1 MNMKQ
6 RLTLVLVALM
16 SLTVPLC
23 GNASHLLTV
32 FDDGDELSN
41 TCPINLVYMDEV
53 GTRCQVIFPAE
64 ALAEMNGEVI
74 NSMTFYLT
82 DGITFSGG
90 KVRVSVA
97 ETDLFA
103 ISNQYITDGLV
114 QVATITF
121 VEGSDQVVINFD
133 APFLYLGGNLVM
145 DTYVEEA
152 AVECYSLFMGVR
164 PEYYSTMTR
173 GEVSKFIPMTTF
185 NYGVDDEYAAK
196 VLPREVTFNTTRVN
210 RQDIQSVTLKNV
222 GTKPFT
228 PAFQTA
234 APFGVTPPNI
244 VLAAGESVEVPV
256 TFNPQE
262 VGDHNGMLNIDCGPA
277 GTLNV
282 PLYGH
287 ATLAAR
293 DLVVCDTVDIVDYA
307 SFVPIYG
314 LDIDVI
320 NTEGQMIYPAHM
332 LTEMVGHEIL
342 ALRFHTYRQVEMNG
356 GVIQLSFK
364 VVEDTAFTWTA
375 LVTDLQAVATV
386 TPVFG
391 GTDLVFDLL
400 EPFEYNGGNLLVDCK
415 VIEAG
420 ITNYHQTFFY
430 GVPKNYNC
438 GLYKSLWFDNMF
450 DIEYVPF
457 LPMATF
463 SYSDNDQSEV
473 LRGDVNLDGN
483 VDINDVTALID
494 ILLGGG
500 EAPVQADCDLSGNVS
515 IDDVTVLIDY
525 LLAGNW

>member
-1 MNMKQ
+1 MKK
-6 RLTLVLVALM
+6 RLTRVLVSLM
-16 SLTVPLC
+16 SLALPLC
-23 GNASHLLTV
+23 ANASNLLTV
-32 FDDGDELSN
+32 FDNGDELSN
-41 TCPINLVYMDEV
+41 TSPINLVYMDEV

-82 DGITFSGG
+82 DEGITFTGG

-97 ETDLFA
+97 ETDRTTFP
-103 ISNQYITDGLV
+103 NQYITDGLV
-114 QVATITF
+114 QVANITF
-121 VEGSDQVVINFD
+121 VAGTQQLVINFD
-133 APFLYLGGNLVM
+133 SPFLYLGGNLVL

-152 AVECYSLFMGVR
+152 AIESYSLFRGFR
-164 PEYYSTMTR
+164 PENYSTRTR
-173 GEVSKFIPMTTF
+173 GEVYKFIPMTTF

-210 RQDIQSVTLKNV
+210 RQDIQTVTLKNV

-228 PAFQTA
+228 PAFQTV

-256 TFNPQE
+256 TFNPQD

-287 ATLAAR
+287 ATQAAR
-293 DLVVCDTVDIVDYA
+293 DLVVCDTVDVVDYA

-314 LDIDVI
+314 LDIDII

-342 ALRFHTYRQVEMNG
+342 ALRFHTYQNVEMDG
-356 GVIQLSFK
+356 GVIELSFK

-430 GVPKNYNC
+430 GVPQEYNC
-438 GLYKSLWFDNMF
+438 SLYKSLWFGSTF

-463 SYSDNDQSEV
+463 SYASDEQSEI

-500 EAPVQADCDLSGNVS
+500 EAPVQADCDLSDGVS

-525 LLAGNW
+525 LLAGTW